1 MSQAGLYSRA
11 TGTEADSL
19 IAPYKGYVIIAL
31 KKGGISMVAVKQAS
45 IETIKRLPDECSVE
59 DIMYEINFVA
69 QVLDGLKDAEEG
81 RLLTTEQLLRRVER
95 WEK

>member
-1 MSQAGLYSRA
+1 
-11 TGTEADSL
+11 
-19 IAPYKGYVIIAL
+19 
-31 KKGGISMVAVKQAS
+31 MVAVKQAS

-81 RLLTTEQLLRRVER
+81 RLLTTEQLLKRVEQ